1 MFADLRNLHT
11 LDIGYNKLSYIGPRA
26 FSNMPNLT
34 DLRLTDQP
42 TTTINIHADA
52 FVGIENSLQHL
63 LLSNI
68 RFNYS
73 TFWTILPSLTQLLEL
88 NLENTALTVIP
99 DYAFRYNNK
108 LTKLYLSNNKL
119 NIVKQESFYGPKTTL
134 AEVHLNG
141 NQLNTLDACVF
152 SDFSTKPMF
161 FISFNKLD
169 CDCRLLWLLSW
180 IAQDRDPN
188 TFVEVYIGPC
198 ISPQQ
203 FSNRYLNKDI
213 KESELCPGGGGYL
226 PQCPNLYTT
235 TTVSTTTRTSSTT
248 SPTTKTTLPPI
259 PGFKLLFNHAGPT
272 TIDVIWTVD
281 DKTDVTGFKLELVTN
296 TQGTI
301 SREIAASVNQY
312 SFFDLQSGQYF
323 YICLLL
329 QIKYVLIDSPKS
341 CISASTLYSVVVEG
355 CTSPTQPPNLCTCQN
370 TPSSNIKL
378 LDCRFKNLTAI
389 PSFTPTTEHTLFDL
403 LLTSSEG
410 NSTAN
415 RITTI
420 GANAF
425 QNIRVRK
432 IELLGNK
439 LQTVDNFAFN
449 SSANIQEIL
458 IEGGGNNPAPFDAL
472 KAVRISLTMLHLK
485 NFQQTTISSG
495 QLAFTSLKTL
505 ILENINGLASLQPEA
520 FNPLQNL
527 TEFEILHPTGIWN
540 TFPVPLFNNLRN
552 LTHLKLQ
559 GLILGPSSTSI
570 YAGSFHA
577 LSNLETLYIM
587 DIRNL
592 QSIDNGAF
600 GNASKSLTHLYI
612 RYTEISNLNFLQA
625 EQWPSLELLDVS
637 YNLKI
642 GSVIRTTN
650 FSTLS
655 GLRYLLL
662 ADTGLTSVNAGMF
675 ADLMNLLTLDIGYN
689 KISDI
694 GPQAFSNMPHLTDL
708 RLTDQPT
715 TTINIHANAFVGIE
729 NSLQHLLL
737 SNIRLNYSTVWTIL
751 PSLTQLLELNLENTA
766 LIVIPDYAFRYNNKL
781 TKLYVS
787 NNNLNMVKQESFYGP
802 KTTLA
807 EVHLNGNQLNTLDAC
822 VFSDF
827 STKPKF
833 FISNNKLDCDCRL
846 LWLLKWIAQDRD
858 PNTFV
863 EVYIGPCISPQ
874 QFSNRY
880 LNKDIKEAE
889 LCPGGGGNLPE
900 CPNLYTT
907 TTVSTTTRTSTTTP
921 PTTTTTLPPIP
932 GFKLLFNH
940 AELTTIDVIWT
951 VDDKTDVT
959 GFKLQM
965 VTNTQG
971 TISREIAASVNQ
983 YRFFDLQPGQY
994 YYICLHLQIKN
1005 VLIEAPNS
1013 CISAS
1018 TLHPVVPSTTA
1029 QSTVKPE
1036 AQNLPVIIGASVG
1049 GVVLLVI
1056 IILIIFVLLKAN
1068 KQKKQPPPTT
1078 TVSFTLHAHATIPQA
1093 GGTAKRFAK
1102 KTEKE
1107 GASPDDISVTMISNG
1122 EMVNK
1127 DRISA
1132 GSYQFLNEKGFDNRP
1147 MPSTSTSQRLPLTDK
1162 YNRPIQA
1169 NGASPAGAEDHYM
1182 NNVDHRPLPK
1192 APGGT
1197 KAYVNPG
1204 YKTSK
1209 EHLPET
1215 SKNEYNEVRY

>member
-1 MFADLRNLHT
+1 MGFLVQASTLVCLVMPVVVEGCTSPTQPPNLCTCQSTFSSNIKLLDCRFKNLTAIPSFTPTTENILFDLLLSNYVVNPTPNKITTIGANAFQNIRVRKINLLGNNLQTVDYYAFNSSANIKEILIEGGGNNPAPFDALNATKMSLTMLHLKNFKQTTISAGQLAFPNLKTLILENINGLASLQPEAFNPLQNLTEFEILHPTGIWNTFPVPVFNNLRNLAHLKLQGLILGPSSIYAGSFHALSKLKTLYILELQSLRSIDNGAFGNASKSLTHLYIRYSEIANLTFLQAEKWPSLEHLDLSYNFKIGSIISTTNFSTLSGLRSLLLTDTELTSVNTSMFADLRKLHT
-11 LDIGYNKLSYIGPRA
+11 LDIGYNKISDIGPQA

-34 DLRLTDQP
+34 DLRLTDQS

-108 LTKLYLSNNKL
+108 LTKLYLSNNNL
-119 NIVKQESFYGPKTTL
+119 NI
-134 AEVHLNG
+134 
-141 NQLNTLDACVF
+141 
-152 SDFSTKPMF
+152 
-161 FISFNKLD
+161 
-169 CDCRLLWLLSW
+169 
-180 IAQDRDPN
+180 
-188 TFVEVYIGPC
+188 
-198 ISPQQ
+198 
-203 FSNRYLNKDI
+203 
-213 KESELCPGGGGYL
+213 
-226 PQCPNLYTT
+226 
-235 TTVSTTTRTSSTT
+235 
-248 SPTTKTTLPPI
+248 
-259 PGFKLLFNHAGPT
+259 
-272 TIDVIWTVD
+272 
-281 DKTDVTGFKLELVTN
+281 
-296 TQGTI
+296 
-301 SREIAASVNQY
+301 
-312 SFFDLQSGQYF
+312 
-323 YICLLL
+323 
-329 QIKYVLIDSPKS
+329 
-341 CISASTLYSVVVEG
+341 
-355 CTSPTQPPNLCTCQN
+355 
-370 TPSSNIKL
+370 
-378 LDCRFKNLTAI
+378 
-389 PSFTPTTEHTLFDL
+389 
-403 LLTSSEG
+403 
-410 NSTAN
+410 
-415 RITTI
+415 
-420 GANAF
+420 
-425 QNIRVRK
+425 
-432 IELLGNK
+432 
-439 LQTVDNFAFN
+439 
-449 SSANIQEIL
+449 
-458 IEGGGNNPAPFDAL
+458 
-472 KAVRISLTMLHLK
+472 
-485 NFQQTTISSG
+485 
-495 QLAFTSLKTL
+495 
-505 ILENINGLASLQPEA
+505 
-520 FNPLQNL
+520 
-527 TEFEILHPTGIWN
+527 
-540 TFPVPLFNNLRN
+540 
-552 LTHLKLQ
+552 
-559 GLILGPSSTSI
+559 
-570 YAGSFHA
+570 
-577 LSNLETLYIM
+577 
-587 DIRNL
+587 
-592 QSIDNGAF
+592 
-600 GNASKSLTHLYI
+600 
-612 RYTEISNLNFLQA
+612 
-625 EQWPSLELLDVS
+625 
-637 YNLKI
+637 
-642 GSVIRTTN
+642 
-650 FSTLS
+650 
-655 GLRYLLL
+655 
-662 ADTGLTSVNAGMF
+662 
-675 ADLMNLLTLDIGYN
+675 
-689 KISDI
+689 
-694 GPQAFSNMPHLTDL
+694 
-708 RLTDQPT
+708 
-715 TTINIHANAFVGIE
+715 
-729 NSLQHLLL
+729 
-737 SNIRLNYSTVWTIL
+737 
-751 PSLTQLLELNLENTA
+751 
-766 LIVIPDYAFRYNNKL
+766 
-781 TKLYVS
+781 
-787 NNNLNMVKQESFYGP
+787 VKQESFYGP

-833 FISNNKLDCDCRL
+833 FISFNKLDCDCRL
-846 LWLLKWIAQDRD
+846 LWLLKWIAQDSD
-858 PNTFV
+858 PNFV
-863 EVYIGPCISPQ
+863 EVFIGPCISPQ

-880 LNKDIKEAE
+880 LNKDIKESE

>member
-1 MFADLRNLHT
+1 MGFLVLASTLVCLVMPVVGEGCISPTQPTNLCTCTYNDSTNIKLLDCRFKNLTAIPIFTPTTDNILFDLLLSNLVVDPNSNKITTIGANAFQNIRVRKIDLLGNNLQTVDNYAFNSSANIKEILIEGGGNNPAPFDALNAVKISLTMLHLKNFQQTTISAGQLAFPNLKTLILENINGLASLEPDAFNPLQNLTEFEILQPKGIWNTFPVPVFNNLRNLAHLKLQGLILGPSSIYAGSFHALSKLKTLYILELQSLRSIDNGAFGNASKSLTHLYIRYSEIANLTFLQAEKWPSLEHLDLSYNFKIGSIISTTNFSTLSGLRSLLLTDTELTSVNTSMFADLRKLHT
-11 LDIGYNKLSYIGPRA
+11 LDIGYNKISDIGPQA

-34 DLRLTDQP
+34 DLRLTDQS

-108 LTKLYLSNNKL
+108 LTKLYLSNNNL
-119 NIVKQESFYGPKTTL
+119 NI
-134 AEVHLNG
+134 
-141 NQLNTLDACVF
+141 
-152 SDFSTKPMF
+152 
-161 FISFNKLD
+161 
-169 CDCRLLWLLSW
+169 
-180 IAQDRDPN
+180 
-188 TFVEVYIGPC
+188 
-198 ISPQQ
+198 
-203 FSNRYLNKDI
+203 
-213 KESELCPGGGGYL
+213 
-226 PQCPNLYTT
+226 
-235 TTVSTTTRTSSTT
+235 
-248 SPTTKTTLPPI
+248 
-259 PGFKLLFNHAGPT
+259 
-272 TIDVIWTVD
+272 
-281 DKTDVTGFKLELVTN
+281 
-296 TQGTI
+296 
-301 SREIAASVNQY
+301 
-312 SFFDLQSGQYF
+312 
-323 YICLLL
+323 
-329 QIKYVLIDSPKS
+329 
-341 CISASTLYSVVVEG
+341 
-355 CTSPTQPPNLCTCQN
+355 
-370 TPSSNIKL
+370 
-378 LDCRFKNLTAI
+378 
-389 PSFTPTTEHTLFDL
+389 
-403 LLTSSEG
+403 
-410 NSTAN
+410 
-415 RITTI
+415 
-420 GANAF
+420 
-425 QNIRVRK
+425 
-432 IELLGNK
+432 
-439 LQTVDNFAFN
+439 
-449 SSANIQEIL
+449 
-458 IEGGGNNPAPFDAL
+458 
-472 KAVRISLTMLHLK
+472 
-485 NFQQTTISSG
+485 
-495 QLAFTSLKTL
+495 
-505 ILENINGLASLQPEA
+505 
-520 FNPLQNL
+520 
-527 TEFEILHPTGIWN
+527 
-540 TFPVPLFNNLRN
+540 
-552 LTHLKLQ
+552 
-559 GLILGPSSTSI
+559 
-570 YAGSFHA
+570 
-577 LSNLETLYIM
+577 
-587 DIRNL
+587 
-592 QSIDNGAF
+592 
-600 GNASKSLTHLYI
+600 
-612 RYTEISNLNFLQA
+612 
-625 EQWPSLELLDVS
+625 
-637 YNLKI
+637 
-642 GSVIRTTN
+642 
-650 FSTLS
+650 
-655 GLRYLLL
+655 
-662 ADTGLTSVNAGMF
+662 
-675 ADLMNLLTLDIGYN
+675 
-689 KISDI
+689 
-694 GPQAFSNMPHLTDL
+694 
-708 RLTDQPT
+708 
-715 TTINIHANAFVGIE
+715 
-729 NSLQHLLL
+729 
-737 SNIRLNYSTVWTIL
+737 
-751 PSLTQLLELNLENTA
+751 
-766 LIVIPDYAFRYNNKL
+766 
-781 TKLYVS
+781 
-787 NNNLNMVKQESFYGP
+787 VKQESFYGP

-833 FISNNKLDCDCRL
+833 FISFNKLDCDCRL
-846 LWLLKWIAQDRD
+846 LWLLKWIAQDSD
-858 PNTFV
+858 PNFV
-863 EVYIGPCISPQ
+863 EVFIGPCISPQ

-880 LNKDIKEAE
+880 LNKDIKESE